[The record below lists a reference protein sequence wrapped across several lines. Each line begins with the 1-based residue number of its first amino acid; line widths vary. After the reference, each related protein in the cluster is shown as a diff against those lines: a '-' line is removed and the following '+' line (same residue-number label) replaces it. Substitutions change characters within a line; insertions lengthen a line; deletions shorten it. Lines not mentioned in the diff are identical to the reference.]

1 MAALLTSEQDNTDKI
16 VKYVDE
22 VKRLG
27 IKLLP
32 PDVNRSA
39 LEFSATTIDGEDVI
53 LFGLGAIK
61 GVGKTAVLS
70 ILDAR
75 KEGAFSSL
83 DDFLQRIDPNK
94 VNKKVLESLIKSGA
108 MDSFGYSRR
117 TLLLNLERIVET
129 SHEIARAKKMAENSL
144 FGDMAELTDIKIEL
158 EDMGEYELKQI
169 LEFEK
174 ETLGF
179 YVSGHPLD
187 QFRSELEQIDYT
199 LSSDLENIAD
209 SSEALFVGKV
219 EEIKTKISNKGNKFG
234 IVTIMDL
241 HGSIEMMLFSDKL
254 EELERMDLEKPVAFK
269 VYVTKN
275 ESFTRI
281 RCDKIM
287 SLEEAKGEKVQTT
300 IEERYEEPLVI
311 KLDLS
316 HEIARLEELYHLALK
331 HPGKKPLKLVIT
343 SKLQEVEIESQVF
356 VNSEFA
362 KEAANLGVQVA

>member
-1 MAALLTSEQDNTDKI
+1 M
-16 VKYVDE
+16 
-22 VKRLG
+22 
-27 IKLLP
+27 
-32 PDVNRSA
+32 
-39 LEFSATTIDGEDVI
+39 LEFSATKDGEEDVI

-70 ILDAR
+70 ILEAR
-75 KEGAFSSL
+75 RSGSFDSL

-117 TLLLNLERIVET
+117 TLLLNIEKIVET

-144 FGDMAELTDIKIEL
+144 FGDVEELIDIKITL

-187 QFRSELEQIDYT
+187 SFRKELEQINYT
-199 LSSDLENIAD
+199 LSSDLDNIAD
-209 SSEALFVGKV
+209 SSEALIVGKV

-254 EELERMDLEKPVAFK
+254 EELERLDLQKPVAFK

-275 ESFTRI
+275 DNFTRI

-287 SLEEAKGEKVQTT
+287 SLEEAKKEHIQTK
-300 IEERYEEPLVI
+300 IEEKLEEPLVI

-316 HEIARLEELYHLALK
+316 FEIARLEELYHLAMR
-331 HPGKKPLKLVIT
+331 HPGRKPLKLVIV
-343 SKLQEVEIESQVF
+343 SKLQEVEIESQVL
-356 VNSEFA
+356 VSSDFA
-362 KEAANLGVQVA
+362 KEAVTLGVQVA